1 MALLNESDDEDL
13 EEEKVEGYPQVLRA
27 STILVIDNTL
37 NQFEEAVKGK
47 EQELEGK
54 RKNAKTED
62 EVEKWMERKEKEMG
76 KLRRYFRDLL
86 GKKKAMLGEIKEGK
100 LTWEGYV
107 SMLKDYNL
115 EQTVK

>member
-1 MALLNESDDEDL
+1 M
-13 EEEKVEGYPQVLRA
+13 LRA

-37 NQFEEAVKGK
+37 NQFEEALKGK

-54 RKNAKTED
+54 RKNTKTEE
-62 EVEKWMERKEKEMG
+62 EVEKWRERKEKEMG
-76 KLRRYFRDLL
+76 KFRKYFKDLL
-86 GKKKAMLGEIKEGK
+86 GKKKGMLKEIKEGK